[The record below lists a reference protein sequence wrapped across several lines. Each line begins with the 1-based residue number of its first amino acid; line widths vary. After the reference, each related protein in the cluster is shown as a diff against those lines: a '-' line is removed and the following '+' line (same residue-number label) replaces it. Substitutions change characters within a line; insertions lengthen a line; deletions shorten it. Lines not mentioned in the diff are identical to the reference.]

1 MTTLAMAAVT
11 FVLVAGVT
19 FAIGALLLRLLP
31 ALRAGRLAAASGAAI
46 GDVSILRW
54 EDRLPREWQVLVE
67 RIGRWLTPKDVGL
80 LAGYRRRLIQAG
92 FHNPSAVALFLGS
105 KATVAIACGLSY
117 LVYGTIIQRALPNL
131 LPTSVILGGLG
142 FFLPDVWLWLRRRQR
157 QQDVTNALP
166 DVLDLLMVCVE
177 AGMGFDAA
185 VARVA
190 EHPGSKASPNS
201 KPSPLHEELLR
212 MHLEVRAGRP
222 REEALRALGERLGL
236 EEIRAVVGSFIQT
249 DKLGTPLGKTLRVQA
264 EASRVQRRHRA
275 ETRAQLVPLLM
286 LGPTILFLMPSFM
299 LVAMAPSL
307 LRIFQII
314 STIGK

>member
-1 MTTLAMAAVT
+1 MTTLAMAAVS

-31 ALRAGRLAAASGAAI
+31 AIRSDRLASASAAPA

-54 EDRLPREWQVLVE
+54 EDRAPREWQALVE
-67 RIGRWLTPKDVGL
+67 RVGRWLTPRDASL
-80 LAGYRRRLIQAG
+80 LGRYRKRLILGG

-105 KATVAIACGLSY
+105 KGTVAGVLGLSY
-117 LVYGTIIQRALPNL
+117 LFYGTMAQRALPNL
-131 LPTSVILGGLG
+131 LPVSVMLGGLG
-142 FFLPDVWLWLRRRQR
+142 FFLPDLWLRMRTRQR
-157 QQDVTNALP
+157 QREVINALP

-185 VARVA
+185 VARVS
-190 EHPGSKASPNS
+190 EQPGSKAG
-201 KPSPLHEELLR
+201 PLHEELRR
-212 MHLEVRAGRP
+212 MHLEMRAGRP
-222 REEALRALGERLGL
+222 REEALRALSDRLGT
-236 EEIRAVVGSFIQT
+236 EEMRSIVGSFIQT
-249 DKLGTPLGKTLRVQA
+249 DRLGTPLGKTLRVQA

-275 ETRAQLVPLLM
+275 EARAQIVPLLM
-286 LGPTILFLMPSFM
+286 LGPTILFLLPSFM

-307 LRIFQII
+307 LRILQIL

>member
-1 MTTLAMAAVT
+1 MTTLAILAVS
-11 FVLVAGVT
+11 FVLVAGCT

-31 ALRAGRLAAASGAAI
+31 AIRADRLASAPAAAPA

-54 EDRLPREWQVLVE
+54 EERAPRDWQALVA
-67 RIGRWLTPKDVGL
+67 RVGRWLTPRD
-80 LAGYRRRLIQAG
+80 AGMLGRYRKRLIMAG

-105 KATVAIACGLSY
+105 KGTVAGALGLSY
-117 LVYGTIIQRALPNL
+117 LFYGAMVQRALPNL
-131 LPTSVILGGLG
+131 LPVSVMLAGLG
-142 FFLPDVWLWLRRRQR
+142 FFLPDLWLRMRTRQR
-157 QQDVTNALP
+157 QREVTNALP

-190 EHPGSKASPNS
+190 EQPGSKAGPF
-201 KPSPLHEELLR
+201 HEELLR
-212 MHLEVRAGRP
+212 MHLEMRAGRP
-222 REEALRALGERLGL
+222 REEALRALSERLGT
-236 EEIRAVVGSFIQT
+236 EEIRSIIGSFIQT
-249 DKLGTPLGKTLRVQA
+249 DRLGTPLGKTLRVQA

-286 LGPTILFLMPSFM
+286 LGPTILFLLPSFM

-307 LRIFQII
+307 LRILQIL